1 MQMKTKGFNAFT
13 RATIHMM
20 QVFRCLIVPALMLSF
35 LFPVAGAVASQ
46 KEIQFYDSLQQRL
59 IADGFDAERIRRL
72 YRNQGVSFE
81 ARGVAAYFQHSE
93 ERLDYDQFTK
103 RALIVQAR
111 EYMQRNAETMARAE
125 KRLGVDPRV
134 ITAII
139 LVETRLGTFLG
150 NRRIINT
157 LSTMASLTE
166 APAREHLWEQIPS
179 DRRFSRIDYD
189 RKADQKSSWAYRELK
204 AFLTYSELHGV
215 DAPSVVGS
223 YAGAL
228 GIAQFMPSSILA
240 FGMDGDGDGRID
252 LFNDADAIF
261 SIGNYLKNFGWK
273 PGINRKQAYNAVFQ
287 YNRSKYY
294 VNTVLKIVDLLEG

>member
-1 MQMKTKGFNAFT
+1 MIKVL
-13 RATIHMM
+13 R
-20 QVFRCLIVPALMLSF
+20 RLIVLVILSF
-35 LFPVAGAVASQ
+35 IFPVTGSSAFQPDS
-46 KEIQFYDSLQQRL
+46 QFYDSLQQRL
-59 IADGFDAERIRRL
+59 IADGFDAERVKRL
-72 YRNQGVSFE
+72 YRNQAVCFE
-81 ARGVAAYFQHSE
+81 AHGVTAYFQHNES
-93 ERLDYDQFTK
+93 RLDYDQFTK
-103 RALIVQAR
+103 RAHILQAK
-111 EYMQRNAETMARAE
+111 EYMRRHAEILSRAE

-166 APAREHLWEQIPS
+166 APAREYLWEQIPS
-179 DRRFSRIDYD
+179 ERRFSRTDYD

-204 AFLTYSELHGV
+204 AFLAYSELHEV
-215 DAPSVVGS
+215 DAPSVIGS

-228 GIAQFMPSSILA
+228 GIAQFMPSSIMA

-261 SIGNYLKNFGWK
+261 SIANYLKNFGWK
-273 PGINRKQAYNAVFQ
+273 PGINREQAYKAVFQ